1 MTIVCTNIQI
11 GINIMLVGLMIWN
24 VLHALRLRREY
35 TKIRD
40 GYRQLGDAYVEL
52 QKDREKLLE
61 SCVAMERVMKG
72 TN

>member
-11 GINIMLVGLMIWN
+11 GINIMLAGLVLWN

-35 TKIRD
+35 TKLA
-40 GYRQLGDAYVEL
+40 GKYRHLADAYVEL
-52 QKDREKLLE
+52 QKDREKMLE